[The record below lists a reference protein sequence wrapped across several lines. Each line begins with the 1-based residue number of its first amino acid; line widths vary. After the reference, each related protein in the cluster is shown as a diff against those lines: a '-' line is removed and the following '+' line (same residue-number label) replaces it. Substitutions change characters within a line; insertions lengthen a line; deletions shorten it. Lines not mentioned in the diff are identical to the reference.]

1 MPERLWT
8 WKTKSAGK
16 RLKDRSPSET
26 LHPAARPAV
35 HWRQRQFLLKGS
47 DKWGGMAPSGGRPQ
61 TWQIRKHPHNRH
73 ILTQPADG

>member
-26 LHPAARPAV
+26 LNTAARPAG
-35 HWRQRQFLLKGS
+35 H
-47 DKWGGMAPSGGRPQ
+47 
-61 TWQIRKHPHNRH
+61 
-73 ILTQPADG
+73 